1 AAHVLIE
8 TAPRRVGEHAAHR
21 APPRLQVLRDPCE
34 GAAGAGGGDEGI
46 DAPVGLLPDL
56 GSRGARVGVAV
67 CGVGELVGPDGVGE
81 RAAGIHEL
89 RLAEDPTAG
98 LLAHP
103 LERNEGRVADR
114 ADEAAGGAAG
124 RSALRAHA
132 GTPGALARGSGAAP
146 ASVAAKA
153 ATSPSI
159 RIEGGSIRCACASA
173 TMFESV
179 PRRIRC
185 PGSVARSMMAAG
197 CPAAAPAA
205 SSLATMSGS

>member
-1 AAHVLIE
+1 VVGHAGDAAV
-8 TAPRRVGEHAAHR
+8 AARIADVSEADAGIARGALDHR
-21 APPRLQVLRDPCE
+21 ASRWERTLALGLQNDR
-34 GAAGAGGGDEGI
+34 A
-46 DAPVGLLPDL
+46 
-56 GSRGARVGVAV
+56 RGAV
-67 CGVGELVGPDGVGE
+67 LD

-89 RLAEDPTAG
+89 RLAEDLTAG

-103 LERNEGRVADR
+103 LEQNEGRVADR

-173 TMFESV
+173 TMFEDRKST
-179 PRRIRC
+179 RLN
-185 PGSVARSMMAAG
+185 
-197 CPAAAPAA
+197 
-205 SSLATMSGS
+205 SSHRTIS